1 MEPHD
6 AIRRLARRYL
16 RAKDRF
22 TAMDTDEDIA
32 TDLEREFACREML
45 TTRTRLVGA
54 VLNAVGCALD
64 SRFSAKSPAVVDVGR
79 WIIAVAESPE
89 DEGIKQRMW
98 DPALIVIRKDR
109 IVRLGCRVVRA

>member
-16 RAKDRF
+16 RAKERF

-45 TTRTRLVGA
+45 TIRARLVGA
-54 VLNAVGCALD
+54 VLDAVGRARD
-64 SRFSAKSPAVVDVGR
+64 GRFSAKGPAVVDVGR

-89 DEGIKQRMW
+89 DEGLKQRMW
-98 DPALIVIRKDR
+98 DPSLIVIRKDR
-109 IVRLGCRVVRA
+109 IVRLGCHVARA